1 MDAFDELHE
10 RFDRLE
16 ATIDR
21 GLNQQRNLL
30 IGSTVLIIAVVA
42 TVWAPVLIVV
52 ARAGGAG
59 G

>member
-1 MDAFDELHE
+1 MDAFDDLHE

-16 ATIDR
+16 AAIDR

-30 IGSTVLIIAVVA
+30 IGSAVLILAVVA
-42 TVWAPVLIVV
+42 AVWAPVLILV